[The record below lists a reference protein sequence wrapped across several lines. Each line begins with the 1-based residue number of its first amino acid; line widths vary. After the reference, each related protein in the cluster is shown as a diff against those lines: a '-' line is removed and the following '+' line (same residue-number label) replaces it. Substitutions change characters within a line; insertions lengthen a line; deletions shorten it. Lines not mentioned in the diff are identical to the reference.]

1 MNAISVVLVAF
12 TTSVITAA
20 GTVYVLERSLASAR
34 REIQQQTVPSLAGLT
49 EADAKTNVVANGF
62 SFMIAGREPSTTAE
76 PGSVVRQTPAAGQ
89 TLQTGKPVSVTIALA
104 PAKVPDVVG
113 KSVVDATRVLQ
124 EAGYTV
130 VVGAGA
136 PSPEHAQGLVANQ
149 MPQAGELLDKKGA
162 VTLTPSLGSPEV
174 QVPKVLGMPVEKA
187 KTEVEKLGLKV
198 KVQYVALAETATN
211 IVLRQTPP
219 ADQKVKPETE
229 VTIVINQ

>member
-1 MNAISVVLVAF
+1 MNALSVVLVAF
-12 TTSVITAA
+12 TTSVITSA

-34 REIQQQTVPSLAGLT
+34 RDIQQQTVPSLVGLT

-62 SFMIAGREPSTTAE
+62 SFMIAGREPSATAE

-89 TLQTGKPVSVTIALA
+89 TSQTGKPISVTIALA
-104 PAKVPDVVG
+104 PAKVPDVIG
-113 KSVVDATRVLQ
+113 ESVADATHVLQ

-136 PSPEHAQGLVANQ
+136 PSPEHVQGLVANQ
-149 MPQAGELLDKKGA
+149 MPHAGELLDKKA
-162 VTLTPSLGSPEV
+162 TVTLTPSLGNPEV
-174 QVPKVLGMPVEKA
+174 PVPKVLGMTVEKA
-187 KTEVEKLGLKV
+187 KTEIEKLGLKV

-219 ADQKVKPETE
+219 ADQKVKPDTE